1 MSNTPQTLKDGAIAL
16 VIALFL
22 IALGAL
28 GAYFPLKRHFQAK
41 LEALKPEVVQVVT
54 ERLDTAKFAPKE
66 PIEKDVIKYI
76 RIPVADSSAIE
87 SLIRDKDAL
96 LADVARLERN
106 NDSLVLVLKR
116 EQKVY
121 ADSSYRAVVS
131 GISPQLDSI
140 EVYNKTIMETK
151 IVTQKQFRKFDYGV
165 QVGNGLVCPV
175 NSTPNFGWY
184 VGFGLTYHF

>member
-1 MSNTPQTLKDGAIAL
+1 MNKGLLYGISLLLA
-16 VIALFL
+16 FL
-22 IALGAL
+22 LGA
-28 GAYFPLKRHFQAK
+28 AVSYPLIKGHFQAK
-41 LEALKPEVVQVVT
+41 LEALKPEVVQVVA

-66 PIEKDVIKYI
+66 PIKKDVIKYI

-96 LADVARLERN
+96 LADVASLERN
-106 NDSLVLVLKR
+106 NDSLVLILKR

-131 GISPQLDSI
+131 GISPRLDSI

-151 IVTQKQFRKFDYGV
+151 IATQKEWRKFDYGV
-165 QVGNGLVCPV
+165 QLGGGLVCPV

>member
-121 ADSSYRAVVS
+121 ADNAECVFLIPYSAGNVASYLMEQAQILSREYRED
-131 GISPQLDSI
+131 GILIHADCHRQDMDRYR
-140 EVYNKTIMETK
+140 EY
-151 IVTQKQFRKFDYGV
+151 IV
-165 QVGNGLVCPV
+165 L
-175 NSTPNFGWY
+175 
-184 VGFGLTYHF
+184 

>member
-28 GAYFPLKRHFQAK
+28 GAYFLLKRHFQAK

-140 EVYNKTIMETK
+140 EVYNKTIVETK
-151 IVTQKQFRKFDYGV
+151 IATQKEWRKFDYGV
-165 QVGNGLVCPV
+165 QVGVGLVCPV
-175 NSTPNFGWY
+175 NSTPNFGGY

>member
-1 MSNTPQTLKDGAIAL
+1 MSNTPQTLKDKAIAL

-28 GAYFPLKRHFQAK
+28 GAYFPLKRHFQAQI
-41 LEALKPEVVQVVT
+41 EALKPEVVQVVT

-96 LADVARLERN
+96 LADVASLERK
-106 NDSLVLVLKR
+106 NDSLVLILKR

-131 GISPQLDSI
+131 GISPQLAAI
-140 EVYNKTIMETK
+140 ELYNKTIVETNFA
-151 IVTQKQFRKFDYGV
+151 THDDRRDLHYGAPV
-165 QVGNGLVCPV
+165 RAGHLCP
-175 NSTPNFGWY
+175 
-184 VGFGLTYHF
+184 

>member
-76 RIPVADSSAIE
+76 RIPVADSSAID

-96 LADVARLERN
+96 LADVASLERN
-106 NDSLVLVLKR
+106 NDSLVLILKR

>member
-1 MSNTPQTLKDGAIAL
+1 MSNTPKTLKDGAIAL

-28 GAYFPLKRHFQAK
+28 GAYFLLKRHFQAK
-41 LEALKPEVVQVVT
+41 SEALKPEVVQVVT

-66 PIEKDVIKYI
+66 PIKKDVIKYI
-76 RIPVADSSAIE
+76 RVPVADSSAIE

-96 LADVARLERN
+96 LADVASLERN
-106 NDSLVLVLKR
+106 NDSLVLILKR

>member
-28 GAYFPLKRHFQAK
+28 GAYFTLKRHFQAK

-151 IVTQKQFRKFDYGV
+151 IVTQKEWRKFDYGV
-165 QVGNGLVCPV
+165 QVGVGLVCPV
-175 NSTPNFGWY
+175 NSTPNFGFY
-184 VGFGLTYHF
+184 TGFGITYHF

>member
-28 GAYFPLKRHFQAK
+28 GSYFLLKGHFQAK

-96 LADVARLERN
+96 LADVASLERN
-106 NDSLVLVLKR
+106 NDMAASFFDVTPVLMMYK
-116 EQKVY
+116 
-121 ADSSYRAVVS
+121 
-131 GISPQLDSI
+131 G
-140 EVYNKTIMETK
+140 
-151 IVTQKQFRKFDYGV
+151 
-165 QVGNGLVCPV
+165 
-175 NSTPNFGWY
+175 
-184 VGFGLTYHF
+184 

>member
-28 GAYFPLKRHFQAK
+28 GAYFLLKGHFQAK

-96 LADVARLERN
+96 LADVASLERN
-106 NDSLVLVLKR
+106 NDSLVLILKR

>member
-1 MSNTPQTLKDGAIAL
+1 MSNTPQTLKDKAIAL

-96 LADVARLERN
+96 LADVASLERN
-106 NDSLVLVLKR
+106 NDSLVLILKR

>member
-1 MSNTPQTLKDGAIAL
+1 MSNTHQTLKDGAIAL

-41 LEALKPEVVQVVT
+41 LEGLKPEVVQVVT

-140 EVYNKTIMETK
+140 AVYNKTIMETK

>member
-1 MSNTPQTLKDGAIAL
+1 MSNTPKTLKDGAIAL

-28 GAYFPLKRHFQAK
+28 GAYFLLKRHFQAK
-41 LEALKPEVVQVVT
+41 SEALKPEVVQVVT

-76 RIPVADSSAIE
+76 RVPVADSSAIE

-96 LADVARLERN
+96 LADVASLERN
-106 NDSLVLVLKR
+106 NDSLVLILKR